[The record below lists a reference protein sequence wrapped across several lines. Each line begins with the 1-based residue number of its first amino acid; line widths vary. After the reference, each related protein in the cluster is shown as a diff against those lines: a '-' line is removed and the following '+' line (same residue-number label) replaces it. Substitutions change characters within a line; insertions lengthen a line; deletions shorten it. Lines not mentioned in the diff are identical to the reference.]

1 MVDRASLPPDAESQA
16 GWDTFIADVQRPAAQ
31 ARVKALVE
39 QGLGQPGD
47 LENHLNQA
55 TAKYASSRGVA
66 WVGGVG
72 RNARSGR
79 FAAWAEAHR
88 HRAKPRYRR
97 HLRPIDRPAEFWCG
111 ASGAYAPCTRTHHT
125 MKRLLGLTLAAT
137 AGLSLATTATAAPAR
152 VRGTVVAISSTALTV
167 HTAKGDVSALLKGDT
182 AFVSV
187 VPSDL
192 NHVGTGSYVGA
203 ASKNV
208 GDKLIALSVIVFP
221 PEMKGAAEG
230 HAAYD
235 VLPDTTLSGGART
248 ASSMTNANVKAL
260 SARQSAPRVNST
272 MTNGSVA
279 TATAK
284 GDTRLLTV
292 TYKGGEQNILVPPTA
307 PIVAL
312 CRAQCPSSI
321 RARPCS

>member
-1 MVDRASLPPDAESQA
+1 
-16 GWDTFIADVQRPAAQ
+16 
-31 ARVKALVE
+31 
-39 QGLGQPGD
+39 
-47 LENHLNQA
+47 
-55 TAKYASSRGVA
+55 
-66 WVGGVG
+66 
-72 RNARSGR
+72 
-79 FAAWAEAHR
+79 
-88 HRAKPRYRR
+88 
-97 HLRPIDRPAEFWCG
+97 
-111 ASGAYAPCTRTHHT
+111 

-137 AGLSLATTATAAPAR
+137 TGLLLTTAAVADPLR
-152 VRGTVVAISSTALTV
+152 IRGTVVAISSNALTV
-167 HTAKGDVSALLKGDT
+167 HTANGDVSASLNGDT

-235 VLPDTTLSGGART
+235 VLPDTTLFGGAHT
-248 ASSMTNANVKAL
+248 ASSMTNASVKAI
-260 SARQSAPRVNST
+260 SARQSRSRVNSS

-284 GDTRLLTV
+284 GGARLLTV
-292 TYKGGEQNILVPPTA
+292 TYKGGDQGFRRLVLHYAKLAAAAGGVGAACVPATPDA
-307 PIVAL
+307 GVATTEV
-312 CRAQCPSSI
+312 AGK
-321 RARPCS
+321 